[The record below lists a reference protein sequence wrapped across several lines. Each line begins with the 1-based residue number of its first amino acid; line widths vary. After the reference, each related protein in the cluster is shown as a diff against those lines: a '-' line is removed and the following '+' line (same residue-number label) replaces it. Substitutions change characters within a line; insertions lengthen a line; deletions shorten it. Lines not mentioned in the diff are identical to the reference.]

1 MQSWIVPS
9 VDWVNSTKHQL
20 LWNIVRACWGGVVRP
35 NFLMLV
41 FPNTGTLSSGKLLS
55 LINIGFGRQVIMA
68 SSSSFSSGAS
78 PIKKTRKKFRCGK
91 NHLVSNNS
99 ICFVSNFIFLTF
111 YLLRVL
117 RARQNFFLSKYMNT
131 PFWPEYTNP
140 SVKRLRQG
148 QLAYLRSVKFT

>member
-20 LWNIVRACWGGVVRP
+20 LCWGGVVRP

-78 PIKKTRKKFRCGK
+78 PIKMTRKKFRCGK

-99 ICFVSNFIFLTF
+99 NCFVSNFIFLIF
-111 YLLRVL
+111 YLLCVL
-117 RARQNFFLSKYMNT
+117 RARQNFFFSKYMNT
-131 PFWPEYTNP
+131 LFGLSIPIRRE
-140 SVKRLRQG
+140 S
-148 QLAYLRSVKFT
+148 A